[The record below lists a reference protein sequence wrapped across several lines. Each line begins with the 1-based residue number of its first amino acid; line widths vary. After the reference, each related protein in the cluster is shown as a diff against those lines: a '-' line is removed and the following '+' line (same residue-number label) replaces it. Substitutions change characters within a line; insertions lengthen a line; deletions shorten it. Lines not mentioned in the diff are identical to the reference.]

1 MCYITFDLWTTDKK
15 INDQYHF
22 GFDWP
27 TKEAKEVFQDPAG
40 RWISFNVMNESLVLL
55 EKKNLPEHLLGIEN
69 LETPVTL
76 QSMIADLQ
84 DAGEVSWLY
93 LLLEFENT
101 NQNCEGTTSKLW
113 RKHQSKL
120 WLFPEAK
127 LEVSHHKLQD
137 DKCTNVKPIVF
148 IMDDPPQPKVKKQ
161 KKTKDSV
168 SITTKNFGSWINV
181 SKIKTC
187 SDTFKIGWRCRFL
200 DNCFVF
206 GLERISVSL
215 DFMNIYWG
223 LIHTSSIC
231 KRFPIFPCCRLD
243 CSSTEGLKVITP
255 LRPILCLGTQ
265 IDVKEETLRLMWI
278 TWFTANPCCGN
289 HCHHFEECENL
300 RKQTLKWVW
309 VFGINIFLEKTFGLV
324 SRFFFWSVW
333 TLAASVRTTYV
344 SLGFMIW
351 Y

>member
-1 MCYITFDLWTTDKK
+1 
-15 INDQYHF
+15 
-22 GFDWP
+22 
-27 TKEAKEVFQDPAG
+27 
-40 RWISFNVMNESLVLL
+40 MNESLVLL
-55 EKKNLPEHLLGIEN
+55 EKKNLPEHLLSIEN

-101 NQNCEGTTSKLW
+101 NQNCGGTTSKLW

-223 LIHTSSIC
+223 LIHTSSNLQTLPSFSLLQVGLQQY
-231 KRFPIFPCCRLD
+231 RGTESHHSP
-243 CSSTEGLKVITP
+243 SSYPMFGNTNWCEGGNIASYVNHMVH
-255 LRPILCLGTQ
+255 C
-265 IDVKEETLRLMWI
+265 ETLLWKPLPSFWGMWK
-278 TWFTANPCCGN
+278 F
-289 HCHHFEECENL
+289 
-300 RKQTLKWVW
+300 
-309 VFGINIFLEKTFGLV
+309 EKTNIE
-324 SRFFFWSVW
+324 
-333 TLAASVRTTYV
+333 V
-344 SLGFMIW
+344 SLSIW
-351 Y
+351 D